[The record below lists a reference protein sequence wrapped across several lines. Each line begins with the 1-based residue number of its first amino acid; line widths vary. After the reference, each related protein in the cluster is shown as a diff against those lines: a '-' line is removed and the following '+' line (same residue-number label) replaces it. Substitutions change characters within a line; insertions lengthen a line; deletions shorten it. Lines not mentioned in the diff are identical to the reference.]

1 MEQKGLIPS
10 SSSYSFTVP
19 TDTPPTRADKFIA
32 HQFTDYSR
40 SFLHKLFEQG
50 QVTIDSHSPIK
61 ASHTIKPGQT
71 IFVSFKPQELVPKK
85 DIPLHIGVSILAQ
98 EQDFYIISKPAGII
112 VHKPTHQSQEVTLA
126 DWIADQ
132 HEEIAHVGAID
143 RPGIVHRL
151 DKDTSGLMIIPRTN
165 KAHGIFTELFKNR
178 EIHKT
183 YIALVDGHTQVSGTI
198 QYSIGRHPGARHK
211 MTHFPEYSQESFIR
225 SAQTHYETLT
235 YFDNHSLVMAK
246 PVTGRTH
253 QIRVHFQ
260 AIKHP
265 LVGDALYGA
274 HSKLINRHALHAY
287 SIEFMFEGK
296 QYAFTCP
303 LADDMI
309 TAIQTLEKQSKH
321 TVKQKEFTF

>member
-1 MEQKGLIPS
+1 MEKKGLIQS
-10 SSSYSFTVP
+10 NSSYSFTVP
-19 TDTPPTRADKFIA
+19 ANTAPVRADAFITQ
-32 HQFTDYSR
+32 QFPDYSR
-40 SFLHKLFEQG
+40 SFLHKLFKSG
-50 QVTIDSHSPIK
+50 NVTLGTTTP
-61 ASHTIKPGQT
+61 IKPGQT
-71 IFVSFKPQELVPKK
+71 VKPGQTISIVFSDQDLHPTKE
-85 DIPLHIGVSILAQ
+85 IPTDIGVQIIAA
-98 EQDFYIISKPAGII
+98 EKDFYIISKPAGVI
-112 VHKPTHQSQEVTLA
+112 VHKPTHESQEITLA

-132 HEEIAHVGAID
+132 HEELSHIGAVD

-165 KAHGIFTELFKNR
+165 KAYSIFTNLFKNR

-183 YIALVDGHTQVSGTI
+183 YIALVDGHPQTSGAI
-198 QYSIGRHPGARHK
+198 NYSIGRHPAVRHK
-211 MTHFPEYSQESFIR
+211 MTHYPEYSNEDSIR
-225 SAQTHYETLT
+225 SAQTHFEVLT

-274 HSKLINRHALHAY
+274 HSKLISRHALHAY
-287 SIEFMFEGK
+287 SIEFMFEGTG
-296 QYAFTCP
+296 YSFTCP

-309 TAIQTLEKQSKH
+309 QTIKTLENQSKH
-321 TVKQKEFTF
+321 MVKQKEFLF